1 MNLIEESFQTKQEQK
16 KKRTTGI
23 ILGAIV
29 LVVIAII
36 AIISYLM
43 YIQSTT
49 LRVVLNGQ
57 VNENLK
63 QLFEEQNPDLENLLQ
78 EGGTIYLPI
87 KSVASYFDY
96 QSYNGDY
103 SQKSEDTNKCYVQT
117 EGEVANFTLAS
128 NKIYKLN
135 LAEDHQDYEYQY
147 MDDPVKS
154 NGGVLCASLEG
165 IEKGFNVS
173 IQYNKNEN
181 RIYIYTLPYLYQAYS
196 PVTLDLGYMELSD
209 VLSNQKA
216 LLQSMMVV
224 TGSNEKVGVVDTEGN
239 IILDVKYDDV
249 KYMPDVGDFLVTAD
263 EKVGV
268 ISSEGDTR
276 IPLNYDSIELMDSDS
291 GLYVAERDGKF
302 GVLDTR
308 GNIKIYI
315 ENDEIGINADD
326 FAQNDIK
333 NKYILAD
340 NLIPVRRNNLWGLY
354 DKNGRQI
361 VEYKYDSFGYKATSN
376 RDALNL
382 LVIPGYNVIVAEL
395 DDKYTLINSSGQEL
409 FATIAD
415 DIYMTISGGQK
426 HYYINVN
433 DNIIDAEEY
442 LNSRGIRKNSSDSSS
457 SGNTNTTNT
466 STNTT
471 NTNQTNETSENV
483 SNNENQTNQENQEGQ
498 NNEAQDNQNSGEN
511 EQTNQDNQE
520 EQNQ

>member
-1 MNLIEESFQTKQEQK
+1 
-16 KKRTTGI
+16 
-23 ILGAIV
+23 
-29 LVVIAII
+29 
-36 AIISYLM
+36 
-43 YIQSTT
+43 
-49 LRVVLNGQ
+49 
-57 VNENLK
+57 
-63 QLFEEQNPDLENLLQ
+63 
-78 EGGTIYLPI
+78 
-87 KSVASYFDY
+87 
-96 QSYNGDY
+96 
-103 SQKSEDTNKCYVQT
+103 
-117 EGEVANFTLAS
+117 
-128 NKIYKLN
+128 
-135 LAEDHQDYEYQY
+135 

-361 VEYKYDSFGYKATSN
+361 VEYKYDSLDI
-376 RDALNL
+376 RQQ
-382 LVIPGYNVIVAEL
+382 VIEML
-395 DDKYTLINSSGQEL
+395 
-409 FATIAD
+409 
-415 DIYMTISGGQK
+415 
-426 HYYINVN
+426 
-433 DNIIDAEEY
+433 
-442 LNSRGIRKNSSDSSS
+442 
-457 SGNTNTTNT
+457 
-466 STNTT
+466 
-471 NTNQTNETSENV
+471 
-483 SNNENQTNQENQEGQ
+483 
-498 NNEAQDNQNSGEN
+498 
-511 EQTNQDNQE
+511 
-520 EQNQ
+520 

>member
-1 MNLIEESFQTKQEQK
+1 MNLIEESFKTKQEQK
-16 KKRTTGI
+16 KKRTVGI

-29 LVVIAII
+29 LVIIAII
-36 AIISYLM
+36 AIVSYLA

-49 LRVVLNGQ
+49 LRVVLDGK
-57 VNENLK
+57 VNEDLK
-63 QLFEEQNPDLENLLQ
+63 QLFVSQNSDLETLLQ
-78 EGGTIYLPI
+78 ENGTIYLPI
-87 KSVASYFDY
+87 KQVASYFGY
-96 QSYNGDY
+96 KSYNGEY
-103 SQKSEDTNKCYVQT
+103 SQKSEDTNKCYVES
-117 EGEVANFTLAS
+117 EGEIANFVLAS

-135 LAEDHQDYEYQY
+135 IAEESKDYEYQY
-147 MDDPVKS
+147 MNDPVKS

-165 IEKGFNVS
+165 IEKAFNVS

-181 RIYIYTLPYLYQAYS
+181 RIYVYTLPYLYQVYS
-196 PVTLDLGYMELSD
+196 PVALDLGYMELSD

-224 TGSNEKVGVVDTEGN
+224 TGSDEKVGVVDVEGN
-239 IILDVKYDDV
+239 VVLDVKYDDI
-249 KYMPDVGDFLVTAD
+249 KYMPDVGDFLVTSND
-263 EKVGV
+263 KVGV
-268 ISSEGDTR
+268 ISASGDTR

-291 GLYVAERDGKF
+291 GLYVAERDRKF

-315 ENDEIGINADD
+315 ENDEIGIDPND
-326 FAQNDIK
+326 FPQNDIK

-340 NLIPVRRNNLWGLY
+340 NLIPVKRNNLWGLY

-361 VEYKYDSFGYKATSN
+361 VEYKYDNFGYKASN
-376 RDALNL
+376 SKDAYSL

-415 DIYMTISGGQK
+415 DIYMTISGGKKQYK
-426 HYYINVN
+426 IFVN
-433 DNIIDAEEY
+433 DNEIDAEEY
-442 LNSRGIRKNSSDSSS
+442 LNSKGIRKNNSDDTS

-466 STNTT
+466 NQTNTT
-471 NTNQTNETSENV
+471 NTNTENQSNETSEN
-483 SNNENQTNQENQEGQ
+483 NNNDSQGEQQ
-498 NNEAQDNQNSGEN
+498 NQDN
-511 EQTNQDNQE
+511 NQE

>member
-16 KKRTTGI
+16 KKKTVGI
-23 ILGAIV
+23 ILGAIAFV
-29 LVVIAII
+29 IIAII
-36 AIISYLM
+36 AIISYLA

-49 LRVVLNGQ
+49 LRVVLNGR
-57 VNENLK
+57 VNEDLK
-63 QLFEEQNPDLENLLQ
+63 QLFEAQNSDLETLLQ
-78 EGGTIYLPI
+78 ENGTIYLPI
-87 KSVASYFDY
+87 KEVATYLGY
-96 QSYNGDY
+96 QSFNGEY

-135 LAEDHQDYEYQY
+135 LAEDSQDYEYQY
-147 MDDPVKS
+147 MNDPVKS

-165 IEKGFNVS
+165 IEKAFNVS

-181 RIYIYTLPYLYQAYS
+181 RIYVYTLPYLYQVYS
-196 PVTLDLGYMELSD
+196 PVALDLGYMELSD

-224 TGSNEKVGVVDTEGN
+224 TGPNEQIGVVDTEGN

-249 KYMPDVGDFLVTAD
+249 KYMPDVGDFLVTSD

-268 ISSEGDTR
+268 ISANGDTR

-291 GLYVAERDGKF
+291 GLYVAERDSKF

-315 ENDEIGINADD
+315 ENDEIGIDADD

-340 NLIPVRRNNLWGLY
+340 NLIPVKRNNLWGLY
-354 DKNGRQI
+354 DKNGRKI
-361 VEYKYDSFGYKATSN
+361 VEYKYDSLGYKATSN

-382 LVIPGYNVIVAEL
+382 IVIPGYNVIVAEL

-442 LNSRGIRKNSSDSSS
+442 LNSRGIRKNNNDSSS

-466 STNTT
+466 NTNNTNTS
-471 NTNQTNETSENV
+471 QTNETSENV
-483 SNNENQTNQENQEGQ
+483 SNNENQTSQENQEVQ

-511 EQTNQDNQE
+511 EQTNQDNQD